1 MQTPVLERH
10 TPPKYWPLGEMWLS
24 LCSVTPARPRFAVST
39 LAAIGALVM
48 VLSIGVPINS
58 PAFADEYPTWEE
70 VQDARRDVAKAEAK
84 VKQIMALLEKLEK
97 EAADAEMEAARL
109 GEVYYEALAE
119 LDEATFRQQQ
129 LQSEADSAQILAEES
144 RLQAGQ
150 FVAELARVGGADL
163 SATLFISGDDAT
175 ELLSRIGYAAKIAE
189 QTDGIYARALADQN
203 AAQSLSDQ
211 AEVARQIREEL
222 QVKAEAAYEA
232 ANAAALRAY
241 AAVEAQ
247 LENSARLEAQLE
259 VLIEKREAT
268 EADYQKGEIERAKAQ
283 QGGTVA
289 GMIDPGQISGAGWA
303 RPSGGYVSSHFGMR
317 VHPIYGVARL
327 HAGIDLATACG
338 RPVYAARGGRVSYA
352 GWLGTSGNFIRVS
365 HDDGV
370 TTGYAHLQNGSLY
383 VRLGQTVATGQLIGR
398 IGNTGGSTGCHL
410 HLETRQN
417 MVAQDPYPF
426 FLNRGI
432 RLG

>member
-1 MQTPVLERH
+1 
-10 TPPKYWPLGEMWLS
+10 MWLS
-24 LCSVTPARPRFAVST
+24 LYFVTPARPRFVVST

-48 VLSIGVPINS
+48 VLSIGVPFNS

-97 EAADAEMEAARL
+97 EAAEAEMEAARL
-109 GEVYYEALAE
+109 GEIYYEALAE

-129 LQSEADSAQILAEES
+129 LQGEADSAQVLAEES

-150 FVAELARVGGADL
+150 FIAELARVGGADL

-222 QVKAEAAYEA
+222 QLLAEAAYEA
-232 ANAAALRAY
+232 ANAAAMRAY

-259 VLIEKREAT
+259 VLIEQREAT
-268 EADYQKGEIERAKAQ
+268 EADYQKGEIERAKAK

-338 RPVYAARGGRVSYA
+338 KPVYAARGGRVSYS

-365 HDDGV
+365 HEDGF

-383 VRLGQTVATGQLIGR
+383 VQLGQTVATGQLIGR
-398 IGNTGGSTGCHL
+398 IGNTGGSRGCHL

-426 FLNRGI
+426 FVNRGI

>member
-1 MQTPVLERH
+1 
-10 TPPKYWPLGEMWLS
+10 MWLS
-24 LCSVTPARPRFAVST
+24 LCSVTPARPRFVVST

-175 ELLSRIGYAAKIAE
+175 QLLSRIGYAAKIAE

-222 QVKAEAAYEA
+222 QVIAEAAYEA

-247 LENSARLEAQLE
+247 VENSARLEAQLE

-303 RPSGGYVSSHFGMR
+303 KPSGGYVSSHFGMR

-338 RPVYAARGGRVSYA
+338 RPVYAARGGRVSYS
-352 GWLGTSGNFIRVS
+352 GWLGTSGNFIRVT

-398 IGNTGGSTGCHL
+398 IGNTGGSRGCHL

>member
-1 MQTPVLERH
+1 
-10 TPPKYWPLGEMWLS
+10 
-24 LCSVTPARPRFAVST
+24 
-39 LAAIGALVM
+39 M

-175 ELLSRIGYAAKIAE
+175 QLLSRIGYAAKIAE

-222 QVKAEAAYEA
+222 QVIAEAAYEA

-303 RPSGGYVSSHFGMR
+303 KPSGGYVSSHFGMR

-338 RPVYAARGGRVSYA
+338 RPVYAAKGGRVSYS
-352 GWLGTSGNFIRVS
+352 GWLGTSGNFIRVT

-398 IGNTGGSTGCHL
+398 IGNTGGSRGCHL

>member
-1 MQTPVLERH
+1 
-10 TPPKYWPLGEMWLS
+10 MWLS
-24 LCSVTPARPRFAVST
+24 LYFVTPARPRFVVST

-48 VLSIGVPINS
+48 VLSIGVPFNS

-70 VQDARRDVAKAEAK
+70 VQEARRDVAKAEAK
-84 VKQIMALLEKLEK
+84 VKQIMALLEKLEQ
-97 EAADAEMEAARL
+97 EAAEAEMEAARL

-129 LQSEADSAQILAEES
+129 LQGEADAAQVLAEES

-150 FVAELARVGGADL
+150 FIAELARVGGADL

-222 QVKAEAAYEA
+222 QVIAEQAYEA
-232 ANAAALRAY
+232 ANAAAMRAY

-289 GMIDPGQISGAGWA
+289 GMIDPGQISASGWA
-303 RPSGGYVSSHFGMR
+303 KPSGGYVSSHFGMR

-338 RPVYAARGGRVSYA
+338 RPVYAARAGRVSYA
-352 GWLGTSGNFIRVS
+352 GWLGTSGNFIRVT
-365 HDDGV
+365 HEDGF
-370 TTGYAHLQNGSLY
+370 TTGYAHLQSGSIY
-383 VRLGQTVATGQLIGR
+383 VQVGQTVATGQLIGR

>member
-1 MQTPVLERH
+1 
-10 TPPKYWPLGEMWLS
+10 MWLS
-24 LCSVTPARPRFAVST
+24 LYFVTPARPRFVVST

-48 VLSIGVPINS
+48 VLSIGVPFNS
-58 PAFADEYPTWEE
+58 PAFANEYPTWEE

-84 VKQIMALLEKLEK
+84 VKQIMALIAKLEK
-97 EAADAEMEAARL
+97 ESAEAEMEAARL

-129 LQSEADSAQILAEES
+129 LQGEADSAEVLAEES

-150 FVAELARVGGADL
+150 FIAELARVGGADL

-222 QVKAEAAYEA
+222 QLVAEAAYEA
-232 ANAAALRAY
+232 ANAAAMRAY

-268 EADYQKGEIERAKAQ
+268 EADYKKGEIERAKSQ

-338 RPVYAARGGRVSYA
+338 RPVYAARGGRVSYS

-365 HDDGV
+365 HEDGL
-370 TTGYAHLQNGSLY
+370 TTGYAHLQSGSLY
-383 VRLGQTVATGQLIGR
+383 VQLGQTVATGQLIGR

>member
-1 MQTPVLERH
+1 
-10 TPPKYWPLGEMWLS
+10 MWLS
-24 LCSVTPARPRFAVST
+24 LCSVTSARPRFVVST

-175 ELLSRIGYAAKIAE
+175 QLLSRIGYAAKIAE

-222 QVKAEAAYEA
+222 QVIAEAAYEA

-303 RPSGGYVSSHFGMR
+303 KPSGGYVSSHFGMR

-338 RPVYAARGGRVSYA
+338 RPVYAAKGGRVSYS
-352 GWLGTSGNFIRVS
+352 GWLGTSGNFIRVT

-398 IGNTGGSTGCHL
+398 IGNTGGSRGCHL

>member
-1 MQTPVLERH
+1 
-10 TPPKYWPLGEMWLS
+10 MWLS
-24 LCSVTPARPRFAVST
+24 LCSVTPARPRFVVST

-97 EAADAEMEAARL
+97 EAAEAEMEAARL

-163 SATLFISGDDAT
+163 SATLFISGDNAT

-222 QVKAEAAYEA
+222 QVIAEAAYEA
-232 ANAAALRAY
+232 ANAAAMRAY

-338 RPVYAARGGRVSYA
+338 RPVYAARGGRVSYS

-398 IGNTGGSTGCHL
+398 IGNTGGSRGCHL